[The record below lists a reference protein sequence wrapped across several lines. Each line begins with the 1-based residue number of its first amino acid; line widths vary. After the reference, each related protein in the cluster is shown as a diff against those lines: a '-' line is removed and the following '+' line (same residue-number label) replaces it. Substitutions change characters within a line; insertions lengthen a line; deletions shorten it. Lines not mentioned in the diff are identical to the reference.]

1 MLYGTSLINIILP
14 KVLYF
19 HMSIFRPEGL
29 ERDYELPKLV
39 HLITTTEPYQFERIP
54 INTILHITHTEKV
67 VQKKRKGK
75 NLDTIPMAYPIVSH
89 VSLLWHHPSCWPLVD
104 GPLCRGCPCWPS
116 TSPLPFLV
124 QHNHLLSHQ
133 GCHKCP
139 GNRFSLR
146 RNLCS
151 HGCGTGPSEHTND
164 NLSPILS
171 PYWSCA
177 GTNAWDSLYWNL
189 CNALSALDP

>member
-1 MLYGTSLINIILP
+1 MEYAQIMLFLLYGTSLINIILP

-54 INTILHITHTEKV
+54 INTILHITHIEKV

-89 VSLLWHHPSCWPLVD
+89 VSLLWHHPSC
-104 GPLCRGCPCWPS
+104 
-116 TSPLPFLV
+116 
-124 QHNHLLSHQ
+124 
-133 GCHKCP
+133 
-139 GNRFSLR
+139 
-146 RNLCS
+146 
-151 HGCGTGPSEHTND
+151 
-164 NLSPILS
+164 
-171 PYWSCA
+171 
-177 GTNAWDSLYWNL
+177 
-189 CNALSALDP
+189 